1 MTVSNSPVK
10 REKEM
15 LGFDPVSKKAETFI
29 IELTPEQAQFI
40 LDFYNKDNRKLSKSQ
55 VNAIVKSINKDGWMF
70 DGQSITFNVEGN
82 LTEGQHR
89 LHAIVI
95 TGITA
100 KVSIS
105 LGVVTSAFT
114 KCAPAKPRKAED
126 EIQRKDKSAT
136 SSECSTLRQL
146 LIRRQGEKLTMQN
159 AIENWDRW
167 KTYIRVGK
175 TLIDEFFDKIAEHR
189 PWTRTYAAWAS
200 LMVSVG
206 EAEVVSTFMSLIQE
220 EFLSGNASCLTKEFR
235 EFFRNNSEMSASER
249 TELMWQL
256 LCICADRLK
265 KESTG
270 EIQLGVSIKQ
280 CDDTYLRKQGFYRR
294 FLDDPQRIG
303 NKVVFNFDPD
313 E

>member
-10 REKEM
+10 REQKV

-29 IELTPEQAQFI
+29 IKLTPEKAQFI

-206 EAEVVSTFMSLIQE
+206 EAEVVSTFMSLIQ
-220 EFLSGNASCLTKEFR
+220 
-235 EFFRNNSEMSASER
+235 
-249 TELMWQL
+249 
-256 LCICADRLK
+256 
-265 KESTG
+265 
-270 EIQLGVSIKQ
+270 
-280 CDDTYLRKQGFYRR
+280 
-294 FLDDPQRIG
+294 
-303 NKVVFNFDPD
+303 
-313 E
+313 

>member
-1 MTVSNSPVK
+1 
-10 REKEM
+10 
-15 LGFDPVSKKAETFI
+15 
-29 IELTPEQAQFI
+29 
-40 LDFYNKDNRKLSKSQ
+40 
-55 VNAIVKSINKDGWMF
+55 
-70 DGQSITFNVEGN
+70 
-82 LTEGQHR
+82 
-89 LHAIVI
+89 
-95 TGITA
+95 
-100 KVSIS
+100 
-105 LGVVTSAFT
+105 
-114 KCAPAKPRKAED
+114 
-126 EIQRKDKSAT
+126 
-136 SSECSTLRQL
+136 
-146 LIRRQGEKLTMQN
+146 MQN

-235 EFFRNNSEMSASER
+235 EFFRTNSEMSASER

>member
-1 MTVSNSPVK
+1 
-10 REKEM
+10 M